1 MNLSV
6 LVWHSFWEEGEP
18 NNHIDEDCG
27 YIVKTQVRS
36 RVPTKS
42 WYDAPCEMPCLFV
55 CEMENCGVWVMDILV
70 LSIFCI
76 VSSMRTTK
84 IKYSI
89 WKQGS
94 VKPYVSG
101 S

>member
-1 MNLSV
+1 MLKSSRVWCGVLAVWKSSMLCHTSFFLLTSVNLSV

-55 CEMENCGVWVMDILV
+55 CEME
-70 LSIFCI
+70 
-76 VSSMRTTK
+76 
-84 IKYSI
+84 
-89 WKQGS
+89 
-94 VKPYVSG
+94 KPPAG
-101 S
+101 A